1 MIRDFLHTHKAF
13 ELIPES
19 GKVVVLDVDLSIR
32 QAFHAL
38 HEQCIASAAL
48 WDSEEKSI
56 VGVISASDFIQAL
69 KRLRESVTSG
79 ASALTAV
86 TTTTPPLQ
94 CSERLCFRFV
104 TRLKWT
110 VTLFGA

>member
-1 MIRDFLHTHKAF
+1 MIHDFLHTHKAF

-19 GKVVVLDVDLSIR
+19 GKVVVLDIDLSIR

-48 WDSEEKSI
+48 WDSDEKSI

-69 KRLRESVTSG
+69 KQLRDSVSSG
-79 ASALTAV
+79 AGALTAV
-86 TTTTPPLQ
+86 RACDPMVGG
-94 CSERLCFRFV
+94 F
-104 TRLKWT
+104 
-110 VTLFGA
+110 

>member
-1 MIRDFLHTHKAF
+1 MIHDFLHTHKAF

-19 GKVVVLDVDLSIR
+19 GKVVVLDIDLSVR

-48 WDSEEKSI
+48 WDCEEKSI

-69 KRLRESVTSG
+69 KQLRESFSSG
-79 ASALTAV
+79 ANALTAV
-86 TTTTPPLQ
+86 Q
-94 CSERLCFRFV
+94 HS
-104 TRLKWT
+104 
-110 VTLFGA
+110 